1 MQAVAEHRSKG
12 RLPVV
17 TYRHAPN
24 GAVLLRSAQPL
35 VGLTQKSCAEDEFL
49 MECFRLRDRRLDDNS
64 PYLGPKLHIL
74 DLRRQIAAAV
84 NMATGKGT
92 EDVSLYTNTELTFC
106 NIENIH
112 VMRSSASLLGD
123 YLGPSDDDAGFIVKV
138 EESGWLKHVSLVLA
152 SAKLAAERLH
162 LEGTTVLCHCS
173 DGFDRTSQ
181 MSALTQMLL
190 DPFYRTLEGFATV
203 IEKDWCAFGHKFKDR
218 CGHGL
223 DFNIASDE
231 RSPIFV
237 QFLDAVH
244 QLLTQFPTA
253 FEFSDRLL
261 IFLADHVYSC
271 LYGNFIGNSYRQRH
285 VELNVKEN
293 TKSIWSVVLRRK
305 DVFGNPHYANWPRPL
320 WPTCSLKRLVLWSR
334 YFLRFDLSCHPH
346 GLDRDEE
353 WTDLWDNLF
362 DAAVTP
368 SNDEAS
374 SSI

>member
-1 MQAVAEHRSKG
+1 MAEHRSKG

-17 TYRHAPN
+17 TYRHASN

-35 VGLTQKSCAEDEFL
+35 VGLVQKSSAEDEFL
-49 MECFRLRDRRLDDNS
+49 MECFRLRDHKIDDS
-64 PYLGPKLHIL
+64 CAYMGPKLYIL

-92 EDVSLYTNTELTFC
+92 EDVSLYTNTELIFC
-106 NIENIH
+106 NVENIH
-112 VMRSSASLLGD
+112 VMRSSASFLGH
-123 YLGPSDDDAGFIVKV
+123 YLGPSEDDTGFLSKV
-138 EESGWLKHVSLVLA
+138 EESGWLKHVSLVIA
-152 SAKLAAERLH
+152 AARMAAEKLH
-162 LEGTTVLCHCS
+162 LEGATVLCHCS

-181 MSALTQMLL
+181 MSSLTQILL
-190 DPFYRTLEGFATV
+190 DPFYRTFEGFATL

-244 QLLTQFPTA
+244 QLLVQFPTA

-261 IFLADHVYSC
+261 VFLADHVYSC

-285 VELNVKEN
+285 VELNVKER
-293 TKSIWSVVLRRK
+293 TRCIWSVVMQQK
-305 DVFGNPHYANWPRPL
+305 DIFGNSKFAPWSRPL
-320 WPTCSLKRLVLWSR
+320 WPTCALKRLVLWNR
-334 YFLRFDLSCHPH
+334 YFLRFDPSCHPH
-346 GLDRDEE
+346 GLEYEDQWVDI
-353 WTDLWDNLF
+353 WDSLF
-362 DAAVTP
+362 DSLPNTHDVNTA
-368 SNDEAS
+368 
-374 SSI
+374 